1 MSDITLPYTPANG
14 TVFDPLQFSDDL
26 YSETAGV
33 SLYET
38 SNGHIEFANLAAG
51 TKVRQHHI
59 RPWQV
64 GDAKSDGAVK
74 AVDFFQD
81 AYGQD
86 TVFYGVAGANL
97 TFYQKYDCSLAMFFA
112 SFFANVWRQR
122 GAKTDQTW
130 AAAPAIFVKMFIDG
144 VEIPQTQRMLPETIY
159 YSDMSV
165 APGVPYHYGN
175 GVNFTFAREQR
186 LTRYMNLHHTK
197 RIGGSS
203 GDKTN
208 QLLAGWHTFGL
219 GVFVAHNPGNEQLD
233 LDGGNLTRTY
243 RPMTFDAMHRVRLS
257 VRHADVIR
265 LL

>member
-1 MSDITLPYTPANG
+1 LSDITLPYIPADG

-26 YSETAGV
+26 YSETAGI

-38 SNGHIEFANLAAG
+38 SNGHIEFANIAAG
-51 TKVRQHHI
+51 AKVRQHHI

-74 AVDFFQD
+74 PVDFYQD

-86 TVFYGVAGANL
+86 TAFYGVAGANL
-97 TFYQKYDCSLAMFFA
+97 TFYQKYDCSLAVFFA
-112 SFFANVWRQR
+112 SVFANVWRQR
-122 GAKTDQTW
+122 GAEDGQDGW
-130 AAAPAIFVKMFIDG
+130 DPAPAILVKMFIDG
-144 VEIPQTQRMLPETIY
+144 VAVPQTQRMLPETIY
-159 YSDMSV
+159 YSGGTSD
-165 APGVPYHYGN
+165 YGN
-175 GVNFTFAREQR
+175 GANFTFAREQR
-186 LTRYMNLHHTK
+186 LTRYLNLHHTK
-197 RIGGSS
+197 HIAGSS
-203 GDKTN
+203 GDKTD

-219 GVFVAHNPGNEQLD
+219 GVYVAHNPGSETLD
-233 LDGGNLTRTY
+233 LDGGALARTY

>member
-1 MSDITLPYTPANG
+1 MSDITLPYTPADG

-86 TVFYGVAGANL
+86 SVFYGVAGANL

-112 SFFANVWRQR
+112 SIFANVWRQR
-122 GAKTDQTW
+122 GAETQDGW
-130 AAAPAIFVKMFIDG
+130 EEAPAIFVKMFIDG

-159 YSDMSV
+159 YSDSTS
-165 APGVPYHYGN
+165 APGTHYGA
-175 GVNFTFAREQR
+175 GYDFTFAREQR

-203 GDKTN
+203 SDKTS

-219 GVFVAHNPGNEQLD
+219 GVYVAHNTGNEKLD
-233 LDGGNLTRTY
+233 LDGGALTRTY